1 MPSQV
6 SDIEMENANGE
17 DALLGSTRDGAVV
30 RAANGVGLEP
40 LPEIPPRSVES
51 ALRRKRSSL
60 RRTSALRRDGVAA
73 RMLPDQ
79 EIPVGVLETAA
90 DRKARKRSHYVVYV
104 TCFVMSIGFSIVL
117 TGVWPYLQQVD
128 PIASREFLGWVVAAN
143 PLGQM
148 LASPAFGLW
157 ANKAES
163 NRGAFILTISCFIAG
178 NIFYA
183 ILGTFGASSKSVMI
197 FSRFVVGVS
206 SANIAVIRSYV
217 AASTTLSE
225 RTTAVSF
232 ISASQAMGF
241 IIGPAIQSAIAAAFD
256 TFDVDETNLTLGTNS
271 TFSEVLPPEVEERD
285 MSVVW
290 NMYTA
295 TGWFA
300 ALLGFVNIFLF
311 LPCIYQEYPI
321 AAKEAQ
327 YHRRE
332 TNGSDLS
339 LPKPD
344 YLMLVVVLI
353 IVFIIL
359 AMYVL
364 LETIMVPMTM
374 DMYAWSDKLA
384 ITVVGIGLSIGGVL
398 TIVMFSIVGVVSK
411 KLDERK
417 VVILMGLVPMT
428 LSAFCFFPMGST
440 YPKMQ
445 NCTLDSLF
453 AAPIPDNYSDETTL
467 LPDFIIEGKESF
479 DNQTIKLEHLT
490 FGVLG
495 NVTGDVFHTTELS
508 VKMMNED
515 VDHITSLMPSH
526 FTAENL
532 SSHDTLSRRRRHATV
547 RGSCHD
553 LGCPQEQTWCLYTPI
568 IERSQ
573 LGVAS
578 VIAVMGYPISFT
590 ILSSLFSKLLGPKPQ
605 GVWMGILTS
614 TGSCSRV
621 IGPIGVS
628 YVYTMLGTRWTFGI
642 LFSILAT
649 SVVLASIFYRR
660 LVPMKVTG
668 VSDSNS

>member
-6 SDIEMENANGE
+6 ADIELENATGE

-30 RAANGVGLEP
+30 SAANG
-40 LPEIPPRSVES
+40 
-51 ALRRKRSSL
+51 
-60 RRTSALRRDGVAA
+60 DGVAA
-73 RMLPDQ
+73 RMLED
-79 EIPVGVLETAA
+79 EIPVGVLETVA
-90 DRKARKRSHYVVYV
+90 DRKARKRSHCVVYV
-104 TCFVMSIGFSIVL
+104 TTFVMSIGFSIVL
-117 TGVWPYLQQVD
+117 TGVWPYLQQLD
-128 PIASREFLGWVVAAN
+128 PSVSKEFLGWVVAAN

-183 ILGTFGASSKSVMI
+183 ILGTFGSAAKSVMI

-241 IIGPAIQSAIAAAFD
+241 IIGPAIQSAIAAGFDAFD
-256 TFDVDETNLTLGTNS
+256 ADETNLTMGTNS
-271 TFSEVLPPEVEERD
+271 TFSEVLPPEVEEED

-327 YHRRE
+327 FQRRE
-332 TNGSDLS
+332 TDGSELV

-344 YLMLVVVLI
+344 YLVLVVVLI

-445 NCTLDSLF
+445 NCTVDSLF
-453 AAPIPDNYSDETTL
+453 AAPFPDNFSDETTL
-467 LPDFIIEGKESF
+467 LPDFIIEGKESL
-479 DNQTIKLEHLT
+479 DNQTVKLEDFT

-495 NVTGDVFHTTELS
+495 NVTGDVFHTEELS
-508 VKMMNED
+508 VEMMNED

-526 FTAENL
+526 FTAENF
-532 SSHDTLSRRRRHATV
+532 SSHNTLSRRRRHATV

-553 LGCPQEQTWCLYTPI
+553 LGCPQEQKWCLYTPI

-649 SVVLASIFYRR
+649 TVVLASIFYRR

>member
-6 SDIEMENANGE
+6 ADIELENATGE

-30 RAANGVGLEP
+30 SAANG
-40 LPEIPPRSVES
+40 
-51 ALRRKRSSL
+51 
-60 RRTSALRRDGVAA
+60 DGVAA
-73 RMLPDQ
+73 RMLED
-79 EIPVGVLETAA
+79 EIPVGVLETVA
-90 DRKARKRSHYVVYV
+90 DRKARKRSHCVVYV
-104 TCFVMSIGFSIVL
+104 TTFVMGIGFSIVL
-117 TGVWPYLQQVD
+117 TGVWPYLQQLD
-128 PIASREFLGWVVAAN
+128 PTVSKEFLGWVVAAN

-183 ILGTFGASSKSVMI
+183 ILGTFGSAAKSVMI

-241 IIGPAIQSAIAAAFD
+241 IIGPALQTGLVALFSRSDHSKYQVENSTATVQNSSAIQSAIAAGFDAFD
-256 TFDVDETNLTLGTNS
+256 ADETNLTMGTNS
-271 TFSEVLPPEVEERD
+271 TFSEVLPPEVEEED

-327 YHRRE
+327 FQRRE
-332 TNGSDLS
+332 TDGSELV

-344 YLMLVVVLI
+344 YLVLVVVLI

-445 NCTLDSLF
+445 NCTVDSLF
-453 AAPIPDNYSDETTL
+453 AAPFPDNFSDETTL
-467 LPDFIIEGKESF
+467 LPDFIIEGKESL
-479 DNQTIKLEHLT
+479 DNQTVKLEDFT

-495 NVTGDVFHTTELS
+495 NVTGDVFHTEELS
-508 VKMMNED
+508 VEMMNED

-526 FTAENL
+526 FTAENF

-553 LGCPQEQTWCLYTPI
+553 LGCPQEQKWCLYTPI

-649 SVVLASIFYRR
+649 TVVLASIFYRR

>member
-6 SDIEMENANGE
+6 ADIELENATGE

-30 RAANGVGLEP
+30 SAANGAALD
-40 LPEIPPRSVES
+40 SS
-51 ALRRKRSSL
+51 ASTPS
-60 RRTSALRRDGVAA
+60 DGVAA
-73 RMLPDQ
+73 RMLED
-79 EIPVGVLETAA
+79 EIPVGVLETVA
-90 DRKARKRSHYVVYV
+90 DRKARKRSHCVVYV
-104 TCFVMSIGFSIVL
+104 TTFVMSIGFSIVL
-117 TGVWPYLQQVD
+117 TGVWPYLQQLD
-128 PIASREFLGWVVAAN
+128 PSVSKEFLGWVVAAN

-183 ILGTFGASSKSVMI
+183 ILGTFGSAAKSVMI

-241 IIGPAIQSAIAAAFD
+241 IIGPAIQSAIAAGFDAFD
-256 TFDVDETNLTLGTNS
+256 ADETNLTMGTNS
-271 TFSEVLPPEVEERD
+271 TFSEVLPPEVEEED

-327 YHRRE
+327 FQRRE
-332 TNGSDLS
+332 TDGSELV

-344 YLMLVVVLI
+344 YLVLVVVLI

-445 NCTLDSLF
+445 NCTVDSLF
-453 AAPIPDNYSDETTL
+453 AAPFPDNFSDETTL
-467 LPDFIIEGKESF
+467 LPDFIIEGKESL
-479 DNQTIKLEHLT
+479 DNQTVKLEDFT

-495 NVTGDVFHTTELS
+495 NVTGDVFHTEELS
-508 VKMMNED
+508 VEMMNED

-526 FTAENL
+526 FTAENF
-532 SSHDTLSRRRRHATV
+532 SSHNTLSRRRRHATV

-553 LGCPQEQTWCLYTPI
+553 LGCPQEQKWCLYTPI

-649 SVVLASIFYRR
+649 TVVLASIFYRR